1 MKRHKKYILLLFNA
15 LSNISLVNIVNL
27 FFWIKTMQDPYPVP
41 RETFYEDIKELV
53 VIILVRISIEPKLS
67 LFTNTLIRFLYF
79 SNNNIFY

>member
-1 MKRHKKYILLLFNA
+1 
-15 LSNISLVNIVNL
+15 
-27 FFWIKTMQDPYPVP
+27 MQDPYPVP